1 MRTMKKVREDFDSFS
16 QANHALTLQNQL
28 ANEDYFTFW

>member
-1 MRTMKKVREDFDSFS
+1 MRTMNKVGDDFDRFS

-28 ANEDYFTFW
+28 ANEDYFTF